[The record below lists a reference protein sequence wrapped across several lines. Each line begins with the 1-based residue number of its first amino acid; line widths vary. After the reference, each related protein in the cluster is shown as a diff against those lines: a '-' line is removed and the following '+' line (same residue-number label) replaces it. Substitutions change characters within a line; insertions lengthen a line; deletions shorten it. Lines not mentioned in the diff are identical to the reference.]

1 MIVIKDLCKM
11 IREELDDAEKYA
23 KEYVLNSE
31 NDSRLAEMFK
41 RLALAELDH
50 ANWEHTEALRII
62 RESGREAPDSMK
74 AVWDWEH
81 ELLTEKTAKIK
92 LMLS

>member
-1 MIVIKDLCKM
+1 M
-11 IREELDDAEKYA
+11 IREELEDAEHYA
-23 KEYVLNSE
+23 REYVLNSE
-31 NDSRLAEMFK
+31 SDPRLAELFK

-50 ANWEHTEALRII
+50 ANWEHTEAVRLIQA
-62 RESGREAPDSMK
+62 SGREAPPSMQ